1 MGFFFQLLD
10 VKILMNVLKYYEKL
24 VEYTQG
30 KNLNLYFETR

>member
-10 VKILMNVLKYYEKL
+10 VKNLMNVSKYYEKL
-24 VEYTQG
+24 VEYAQG